1 MSPSPPHR
9 SRILLTGVNGQLG
22 SALQSRL
29 AGYEVVALDRSRLD
43 LAQPDSI
50 RKTVREIQPQ
60 WIVNPAAY
68 TAVDKAESD
77 SASAFAIN
85 AEAVAVLT
93 DEAARAGS
101 VLLHY
106 STDYVFEGIGT
117 VPYSETDPT
126 NPQNVYGASKLAGE
140 QAVLASRASA
150 LIFRT
155 SWVYNATG
163 RNFLRTIL
171 RLARER
177 QELRIVADQH
187 GAPTSA
193 DDLAEMTLRV
203 IQQIEGTASDMKV
216 SLLEAAAPLTGI
228 YHAAGSGETT
238 WYGFAAE
245 ALRLLQ
251 QQDPHQNL
259 ATLLPITTA
268 EYPTPAQRPLNSRLD
283 CNKLANTFRYTLPE
297 WKQSLATTI
306 QQIVHELEP
315 QSLK

>member
-1 MSPSPPHR
+1 MSPFPSDR
-9 SRILLTGVNGQLG
+9 SRILLTGINGQLG

-29 AGYEVVALDRSRLD
+29 AGYEVIALDRSRLD

-50 RKTVREIQPQ
+50 RKIVREIQPQ

-68 TAVDKAESD
+68 TAVDKAESE
-77 SASAFAIN
+77 SAAAFAIN
-85 AEAVAVLT
+85 AEAVAVLAE
-93 DEAARAGS
+93 EAAQTRS

-117 VPYSETDPT
+117 TPYVETDPT
-126 NPQNVYGASKLAGE
+126 SPQNVYGASKLAGE
-140 QAVLASRASA
+140 QAIVASRAPA

-163 RNFLRTIL
+163 NNFLRTIL

-203 IQQIEGTASDMKV
+203 IQQIEGTASETKTSHV
-216 SLLEAAAPLTGI
+216 EAAASFTGI

-238 WYGFAAE
+238 WYGFAAK
-245 ALRLLQ
+245 ALHLLR

-259 ATLLPITTA
+259 ATLLPIATA
-268 EYPTPAQRPLNSRLD
+268 EYPTPAQRPLNSRLN
-283 CNKLANTFRYTLPE
+283 CNKLANTLRYTFPE
-297 WKQSLATTI
+297 WEQSLAATI